1 MGRGFVSRSLMSS
14 EETERL
20 YHGHMGFQTK
30 RERERERGGGY
41 KVTERE
47 RGIGDLVKL

>member
-30 RERERERGGGY
+30 RERERERERET
-41 KVTERE
+41 KLQRE
-47 RGIGDLVKL
+47 RGESGTL